1 MFRIAVTTCLA
12 LGALLAAACAGSG
25 EGGREIIIAQTD
37 DGCAPES
44 VEVTTGEKLKLTGKN
59 ESGQTYELEGTNG
72 TQLEEILIPEGRK
85 RSVGYTVPDEEGTY
99 DVKCYQPG
107 GKSTIIHL
115 VATSDGGAAADGSAE
130 ATEGDEG
137 TPVTVGGNDDPADDT
152 VNVELVDYEV
162 KPDKASVEAGNIEF
176 RATNASEDQVHELA
190 VLKVSEDG
198 GFDVV
203 GEIEDIPAG
212 VSGTVR
218 LRLEAGA
225 YQLACLIVPGEEG
238 STTDHYQE
246 GMWTAF
252 TVE

>member
-25 EGGREIIIAQTD
+25 EGGREIIITQTD

-44 VEVTTGEKLKLTGKN
+44 VDVTTGEKLKLTGKN

-107 GKSTIIHL
+107 GKSTIITL
-115 VATSDGGAAADGSAE
+115 VATADGGGDADGAAG
-130 ATEGDEG
+130 ATNREEEE
-137 TPVTVGGNDDPADDT
+137 PETVGGNEDPADES
-152 VNVELVDYEV
+152 VSVELTEYEV
-162 KPDKASVEAGNIEF
+162 NADKLTAEAGNVEF
-176 RATNASEDQVHELA
+176 KAANISEDQVHELA
-190 VLKVSEDG
+190 VLSVSEDR